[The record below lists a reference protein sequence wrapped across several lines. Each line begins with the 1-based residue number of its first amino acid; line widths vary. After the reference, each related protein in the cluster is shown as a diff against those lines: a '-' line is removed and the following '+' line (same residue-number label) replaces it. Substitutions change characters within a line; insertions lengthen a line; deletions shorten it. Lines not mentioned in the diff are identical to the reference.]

1 MLSTGY
7 FTAIFSVLLAALSIA
22 ILYVLP
28 TAFYLYAWTMI
39 KEE

>member
-1 MLSTGY
+1 M
-7 FTAIFSVLLAALSIA
+7 LAAALAIA